1 MKETEDTLMTGASSR
16 LGLVLEG
23 GGMRGIYTSGILDEF
38 LLNGIKADGLV
49 GVSAGILHGVSY
61 VSEQVGRDIRYYIKL
76 RSDKRFMSLQ
86 SLIKT
91 GNLCETEFC
100 YNEISDV
107 LAPIDFETFSENAK
121 RMEVFACTTNLATG
135 KAEYLRLTD
144 VREQRDRDITRAS
157 ASLPMVSQTVIVDG
171 KELMDGGIGLDCEV
185 TLLATGLFYRSVTK
199 YSETVYVGGKIY
211 PYTYPYSYADV
222 SANTLMIDSDSFA
235 DSPCKITIYGP
246 CENPVWKHYVN
257 NELYAT
263 GAYNGIL
270 RADHKLVIDT
280 TRVPYSITEQGVSGE
295 VIADRYQACDFT
307 TKRFILLQ
315 NGTNR
320 ISLSHDGLN
329 SVDMMVE
336 AKISYE
342 TV

>member
-1 MKETEDTLMTGASSR
+1 MIRKFRLINREGAAYDLNSKQSFFHKVGGLGFRDETGFQKIGTDYYA
-16 LGLVLEG
+16 LEEVFSQG
-23 GGMRGIYTSGILDEF
+23 EI
-38 LLNGIKADGLV
+38 
-49 GVSAGILHGVSY
+49 
-61 VSEQVGRDIRYYIKL
+61 
-76 RSDKRFMSLQ
+76 
-86 SLIKT
+86 T
-91 GNLCETEFC
+91 GNIFFYGKEAYVRYRDFTRFIRMTPLTLEYVTDDT
-100 YNEISDV
+100 YRLPVRVGEINKS
-107 LAPIDFETFSENAK
+107 
-121 RMEVFACTTNLATG
+121 
-135 KAEYLRLTD
+135 
-144 VREQRDRDITRAS
+144 
-157 ASLPMVSQTVIVDG
+157 
-171 KELMDGGIGLDCEV
+171 ELMDGGIGLDCEV

-280 TRVPYSITEQGVSGE
+280 TKVPYSITEQGVSGE

>member
-1 MKETEDTLMTGASSR
+1 MIRKFRLINREGAAYDLNSKQSFFHKVGGLGFRDETGFQKIGTDYYA
-16 LGLVLEG
+16 LEEVFSQG
-23 GGMRGIYTSGILDEF
+23 EI
-38 LLNGIKADGLV
+38 
-49 GVSAGILHGVSY
+49 
-61 VSEQVGRDIRYYIKL
+61 
-76 RSDKRFMSLQ
+76 
-86 SLIKT
+86 T
-91 GNLCETEFC
+91 GNIFFYGKEAYVRYRDFARFIRMTPLTLEYVTDDT
-100 YNEISDV
+100 YRLPVRVGEINKS
-107 LAPIDFETFSENAK
+107 
-121 RMEVFACTTNLATG
+121 
-135 KAEYLRLTD
+135 
-144 VREQRDRDITRAS
+144 
-157 ASLPMVSQTVIVDG
+157 
-171 KELMDGGIGLDCEV
+171 ELMDGGIGLDCEV

-280 TRVPYSITEQGVSGE
+280 TKVPYSITEQGVSGE